1 MYTSVF
7 NSPSENAALQSC
19 WQLSSVVQHF
29 YFTSKIPLNNTKS
42 GVSLII
48 MYNYLLLTTV
58 REPNKNIVLNRLF
71 FIFILNLS
79 VSFLNSSSSIF
90 SFDLVLL

>member
-7 NSPSENAALQSC
+7 KSPLENAALKSS

-29 YFTSKIPLNNTKS
+29 YFTSKIPLNNTKL
-42 GVSLII
+42 GISLII

-58 REPNKNIVLNRLF
+58 KEPNKNIVLNRPF
-71 FIFILNLS
+71 FHFYFLNLS
-79 VSFLNSSSSIF
+79 VSFSELFFKYFFPFI
-90 SFDLVLL
+90 